1 MWLGEEGD
9 GRGGKGLDDGH
20 RGDVKG
26 LEVDCNPHTRAHH
39 EEDYRG
45 GNVERGVDFGEFEK
59 YWG

>member
-45 GNVERGVDFGEFEK
+45 GNVERGGVILV
-59 YWG
+59 